1 MRKNNL
7 KLKLKDLAIQGA
19 ILFLEDHNWNLEI
32 FQERIASQKKIPEL
46 TPRKKSFGMAKGYF
60 KICSTAYYSFAVSLA
75 RLCLQQKQQHRSILY
90 PRTGFAQLYEQFGC
104 I

>member
-32 FQERIASQKKIPEL
+32 FKDA
-46 TPRKKSFGMAKGYF
+46 
-60 KICSTAYYSFAVSLA
+60 
-75 RLCLQQKQQHRSILY
+75 
-90 PRTGFAQLYEQFGC
+90 
-104 I
+104 